1 MPGYSYY
8 PGCSLAG
15 MGKPYDESVRA
26 VFSALGLELEE
37 IEDWN
42 CCGATSY
49 MTIDEVQAVA
59 LAARNLAIAEK
70 AKKDLVAPCAACFLV
85 LTKAQHLMA
94 EYPELGDKARAALQ
108 EADLPYHGMVNVRH
122 PLDVL
127 VNDVS
132 AETLSA
138 KVQKPLTGYKVAP
151 YYGCQVLRPYETFDN
166 AQNPK
171 TLEKLLTTL
180 GATVVEYPLKTR
192 CCGGSLM
199 GTVEDVAIRLNFLLL
214 KEAKFRGANMIATLC
229 PLCQFNLEAYQD
241 KMKKQSGEDVSL
253 PVVYFTQL
261 VGVALGLKPS
271 AIGLQRNFVTAP
283 PLPATA

>member
-1 MPGYSYY
+1 MSGYSYY

-26 VFSALGLELEE
+26 VFSALGLELKE

-49 MTIDEVQAVA
+49 MTIDEVKAVA

-85 LTKAQHLMA
+85 LTKAKHLMA
-94 EYPELGDKARAALQ
+94 EYPELGDKTRAALD
-108 EADLPYHGMVNVRH
+108 EAGLPYHGMVNVRH

-127 VNDVS
+127 VNDIKPE
-132 AETLSA
+132 ALAA
-138 KVQKPLTGYKVAP
+138 KVKKPLTGFKVAP
-151 YYGCQVLRPYETFDN
+151 YYGCQVLRPYETFDS

-199 GTVEDVAIRLNFLLL
+199 GTVEDVALRLNFLLL
-214 KEAKFRGANMIATLC
+214 KAAKERGANMITTLC

-241 KMKKQSGEDVSL
+241 KMKNKFGEDVSL

-261 VGVALGLKPS
+261 VGVALGLKP
-271 AIGLQRNFVTAP
+271 AAVGLQRNFVTAP